1 MHKFEA
7 EVVVTVQGRPSVAAS
22 SLRMETGP
30 WAKEREW
37 LVTVGK
43 GKEVLSDTLAEGH
56 PTIIPHGMHKPQ
68 NTTTTN
74 LLSSFKRS

>member
-1 MHKFEA
+1 MQKFEA

-43 GKEVLSDTLAEGH
+43 GKEVLSGTLAEGLSH
-56 PTIIPHGMHKPQ
+56 HYPTWHA
-68 NTTTTN
+68 
-74 LLSSFKRS
+74 